1 MYMKTKK
8 KLSVLVGLILV
19 FVMTS
24 TIGVFAQNDNANT
37 NKKPKK
43 SPEERTNIIVPK
55 MTSKLLLGADQVPKV
70 HDIILEREKQ
80 KDLDFAA
87 FQNDKEKMKQA
98 RIARNKKADD
108 ALKTVLNDKQFKEL
122 LKWRKEA
129 NQNKK
134 NKNNKPDVGIAPDVS
149 ADDIDGSDN

>member
-1 MYMKTKK
+1 METKK
-8 KLSVLVGLILV
+8 KSSVLVGLIIV

-24 TIGVFAQNDNANT
+24 VLGVFGQNDNLNT
-37 NKKPKK
+37 NKMPKK
-43 SPEERTNIIVPK
+43 TPEERTEIIVKK
-55 MTSKLLLGADQVPKV
+55 MTNKLLLGADQIPKV

-80 KDLDFAA
+80 KDFDFAT
-87 FQNDKEKMKQA
+87 FQGDKEKLKQA
-98 RIARNKKADD
+98 RIVCNKKADD
-108 ALKTVLNDKQFKEL
+108 GLKTVLNDKQFQEL

-134 NKNNKPDVGIAPDVS
+134 KKNNNPVATSAPDVS